1 MKKLLYTFLAVS
13 IIFSACEKD
22 EESTNNNSCQL
33 LESVLDKTWTAE
45 GSEWVDDG
53 DTFVFNSDGTVT
65 CSNCTFLTFDVG
77 NPNCNS
83 NSYTFNDED
92 LGPLVLTFSS
102 ITNTSCVLSSPVNSI
117 TLSHTP

>member
-33 LESVLDKTWTAE
+33 LESVLDKTWVTEESPWVYE
-45 GSEWVDDG
+45 GE
-53 DTFVFNSDGTVT
+53 TMIFNSDGTVT
-65 CSNCTFLTFDVG
+65 CSDCTFDTFDVG

-102 ITNTSCVLSSPVNSI
+102 ITNTSCVLSSIANSI